1 MIFETLATTAGLL
14 GARELVHQAILR
26 GLRAPRVPH
35 QLNAADLGL
44 APDRLHRT
52 RIPGPRGR
60 NLSAWLVMPPGH
72 ERGGPGGPDGP
83 GGPHGLVG
91 AAQPGEPVPAV
102 LVMHGWG
109 GNAAMMAP
117 VVPPLHAAGMA
128 VLLLDARCHGHSDG
142 EAFTSMP
149 RFAED
154 IAAGLAWLRRQP
166 GIDGRRLALIGHSV
180 GAAASLLHASRHHDV
195 RAVASLSSFAHPQE
209 VMRRFMADK
218 RVPYPVLGWY
228 VLRHVQRVIGHT
240 FDAIAPLHTITRLR
254 CPVLLVHGLQ
264 DRTVPFDDARR
275 LQAAS
280 ADARLLPVTG
290 DHDLREALM
299 PHADQLVDFL
309 KRALASPAW
318 AENPL
323 IQSSSAQRC

>member
-1 MIFETLATTAGLL
+1 MILATFATTAGLP
-14 GARELVHQAILR
+14 GARWLVHQAILR
-26 GLRAPRVPH
+26 GLRAPRIAH
-35 QLNAADLGL
+35 TLSSADLGL
-44 APDRLHRT
+44 APDRLQAA

-60 NLSAWLVMPPGH
+60 KLSAWLVMPPGH
-72 ERGGPGGPDGP
+72 EAGGPGA
-83 GGPHGLVG
+83 G
-91 AAQPGEPVPAV
+91 APGEPVPAV

-117 VVPPLHAAGMA
+117 VVPPLHAAGIA

-154 IAAGLAWLRRQP
+154 IAAGLAWLRRQR
-166 GIDGRRLALIGHSV
+166 GIDGHRLALLGHSV

-209 VMRRFMADK
+209 VMRRFMAEK
-218 RVPYPVLGWY
+218 RVPYPLLGWY
-228 VLRHVQRVIGHT
+228 VLRHVQRVIGHS
-240 FDAIAPLHTITRLR
+240 FDAIAPLHTITGLR

-275 LQAAS
+275 LQAAC
-280 ADARLLPVTG
+280 ADAQLLPVAG

-299 PHADQLVDFL
+299 PHADPLVNFL
-309 KRALASPAW
+309 RRAFAGTAPTGH
-318 AENPL
+318 PPVKT
-323 IQSSSAQRC
+323 